1 MEGFVLWGR
10 PEEEGVGVLQ
20 VFRLF
25 TWLLLEQWPLP
36 GLCQGL
42 EALGVVHI
50 LLLMSM
56 RAFSSPETS
65 GPGF

>member
-1 MEGFVLWGR
+1 M
-10 PEEEGVGVLQ
+10 GVLQ